1 MSYAVDITLLPFFV
15 IDEYIVVE
23 LLIIRPIVFGF
34 IWMGIIIFE
43 LVILYAFKITTRVEV
58 LCILGLIIRPVS
70 SLIVG
75 QIKTMAT

>member
-1 MSYAVDITLLPFFV
+1 MPFFV
-15 IDEYIVVE
+15 IDDYLVVE

-43 LVILYAFKITTRVEV
+43 LVILYAFKITDREEV
-58 LCILGLIIRPVS
+58 LCILGLIIRSVS